1 MIENKAKIREVF
13 KSIQGEGSHVGEL
26 QVFVRFCGC
35 NLSCQ
40 YCDTDFEISKSK
52 EYTSNELLN
61 VIESL
66 GKPIPSIISL
76 TGGEPLLSTKF
87 LKEFLRL
94 AKRKGFKIYLET
106 NATLPDNLLDVLD
119 WIDIVSADIKLPSA
133 TGMQLDKENLKRFF
147 ALSSDKELFAK
158 IVFDENITN
167 DEIDFAVEV
176 AQSNDCEIIL
186 QPMMVGNNMSVSA
199 EFAENILN
207 KFAAKFK
214 KTRLIPQVH
223 KFLNVR

>member
-13 KSIQGEGSHVGEL
+13 KSIQGEGPQVGEL

-35 NLSCQ
+35 NLSCK

-158 IVFDENITN
+158 IVFDENITS
-167 DEIDFAVEV
+167 DEIDFAVEL
-176 AQSNDCEIIL
+176 AKSYDFEIIL
-186 QPMMVGNNMSVSA
+186 QPMMIGDNMSVSVD
-199 EFAENILN
+199 FAQSLLY
-207 KFAAKFK
+207 KFYSKYK
-214 KTRLIPQVH
+214 QVRLIPQVH

>member
-13 KSIQGEGSHVGEL
+13 KSIQGEGPHVGEL

-35 NLSCQ
+35 NLSCK

-147 ALSSDKELFAK
+147 AFSSDKELFAK

>member
-13 KSIQGEGSHVGEL
+13 KSIQGEGPHVGEL

-66 GKPIPSIISL
+66 GKPIPSIISF

>member
-13 KSIQGEGSHVGEL
+13 KSIQGEGPHVGEL

-35 NLSCQ
+35 NLSCK

>member
-13 KSIQGEGSHVGEL
+13 KSIQGEGPHVGEL

-35 NLSCQ
+35 NLSCK

-133 TGMQLDKENLKRFF
+133 TGMQFDKENLKRFF

-176 AQSNDCEIIL
+176 AKSYDFEIIL

>member
-13 KSIQGEGSHVGEL
+13 KSIQGEGPHVGEL

-35 NLSCQ
+35 NLSCK

-133 TGMQLDKENLKRFF
+133 TGMQFDKENLKRFF

-158 IVFDENITN
+158 IVFDENITS
-167 DEIDFAVEV
+167 DEINFALELAKEHDF
-176 AQSNDCEIIL
+176 EIIL

>member
-13 KSIQGEGSHVGEL
+13 KSIQGEGPHVGEL

-35 NLSCQ
+35 NLSCK

-133 TGMQLDKENLKRFF
+133 TGMQFDKENLKRFF